1 MVDSG
6 KWSFFYRFKQRMRC
20 SIFCNSYLSGAGQ
33 QQCWVQRC
41 TCNEGYR
48 QLSRWKND
56 GTMMDWAPWILK
68 KIKKNGTMMDRAPW
82 ILWVIGL
89 VLRHLENP
97 VGQPAAQSHLSTL
110 SFKSRWEIV
119 LFQCVCCKNFNFI
132 FYHCFKNWLHLWQPQ
147 YRSWKVNVY
156 KKGWMF
162 TQTVHHR
169 RPSRSGCFKRKLL
182 RKGAVF
188 IRLLIVVKIW
198 IKICSCPL

>member
-1 MVDSG
+1 MK
-6 KWSFFYRFKQRMRC
+6 KWW
-20 SIFCNSYLSGAGQ
+20 N
-33 QQCWVQRC
+33 
-41 TCNEGYR
+41 
-48 QLSRWKND
+48 ND
-56 GTMMDWAPWILK
+56 GPSTLDPQK
-68 KIKKNGTMMDRAPW
+68 KKKNGTMMDRAPW

-97 VGQPAAQSHLSTL
+97 VGQPAAESHLSTL

-188 IRLLIVVKIW
+188 IRLLIVVQKPKSEICKIYFRLMGG
-198 IKICSCPL
+198 IRFVHVLCKF